1 MANTLRR
8 RDSADACIGSEE
20 LQRLLLDS
28 TAEAI
33 YASDMFGNCTFCNA
47 ACLRLLG
54 YKNAVELIG
63 KNMHGLMHH
72 TRPDGTPYPSD
83 ECRIYTAFRR
93 GEGSHVDDEIVWR
106 ADGTSFPVE
115 YWSYPIRES
124 NVLIGAAVTFVDITQ
139 RRREEQALRQ
149 SEEMFRQLAEN
160 IREILFIVTPDP
172 PRMAYISPAYEEV
185 FGRPCQELYARTDAW
200 IDLVHPEDRL
210 HVLSVFGQSLQGA
223 ATAMEYR
230 LIRPDGSV
238 RWIHARSFPI
248 QDAQGKLG
256 RIVGI
261 AEDITERKI
270 AMEETEFARAAA
282 EAANREKSEFLAN
295 MSHEIRTPLNGVIGM
310 TDLVLETELS
320 TEQRDYLETVR
331 LSADSLLT
339 VINDILDF
347 SKIEAG
353 RIDLELI
360 DFNLRNSLETT
371 LKMFSVQADE
381 KSLRLLCEVAGGVPE
396 IVRGDSHRLRQV
408 VVNLVGNAIK
418 FTDKGSV
425 LLKVQVEPED
435 GADRI
440 LHFLVADTGIGIPA
454 EKQKIIF
461 DPFRQADNSTTRKY
475 GGTGLGLAISKRLVE
490 KMGGKM
496 WVESELGCGAQFHF
510 TARVGTSEKKIE
522 AGTARYSLH
531 AARDPKDFLRVLVAE
546 DNQVN
551 QLLTTRLL
559 EKRGHRAVVVA
570 TGREALEALKK
581 ENYDLVLM
589 DVHMPVMDG
598 LEATAAIRQR
608 EKETGFHQPVIAL
621 TASVDRAR
629 CLAAGMDGHLAKPI
643 QPHELDDLL
652 EIQLAH
658 RRKVGKIVL
667 ANEES
672 PGNLPKKI

>member
-33 YASDMFGNCTFCNA
+33 YALNMFGNCTFCNA

-54 YKNAVELIG
+54 YKNAAELIG
-63 KNMHGLMHH
+63 KNMHCLMHH

-200 IDLVHPEDRL
+200 IDVVHPEDRL

-230 LIRPDGSV
+230 LVRPDGSV
-238 RWIHARSFPI
+238 RWIHARSFPV

-339 VINDILDF
+339 VINGILDF

-510 TARVGTSEKKIE
+510 TARVGTSEKTIE
-522 AGTARYSLH
+522 TGPRQRSSDKARG
-531 AARDPKDFLRVLVAE
+531 PQDFLRVLVAE
-546 DNQVN
+546 DNRVN
-551 QLLTTRLL
+551 QSLVKRLL
-559 EKRGHRAVVVA
+559 EKRGHRVVVVA
-570 TGREALEALKK
+570 NGREVLEALKK

-589 DVHMPVMDG
+589 DMHMPEMDG
-598 LEATAAIRQR
+598 FEATAAIRES
-608 EKETGFHQPVIAL
+608 EKESGFHQRVIAF
-621 TASVDRAR
+621 TASTDRES
-629 CLAAGMDGHLAKPI
+629 CLAAGMDGYLSKPI
-643 QPHELDDLL
+643 RTPEFVELL
-652 EIQLAH
+652 ENSVAALEGS
-658 RRKVGKIVL
+658 RL
-667 ANEES
+667 
-672 PGNLPKKI
+672 KKP